1 MNHYEC
7 IESITNFKIHKKKNK
22 LWSNWSCISIKII
35 EKE

>member
-7 IESITNFKIHKKKNK
+7 IESITNFKIHKKNK